1 MHILTSLSAPS
12 SQHSWTQRQVF
23 EFRAQGV
30 SCVWGQKVIGQGE
43 SEVISSFPLPFILT
57 CELEF
62 YVGSQDVNIIVLYSW
77 FHVDTRSDFLI
88 FQEWVVTQ
96 ISYQYDI
103 VHTNIYGKNIFY
115 IFFIIFLWAGCLHG
129 ESLIAPFV
137 CFLFFCSFLK
147 AHQERWGR
155 FFGSLKVGEIRK
167 QENPKWR
174 WFPTII
180 SFWKSFSVVGKQP
193 GWCQEG
199 LTVYF
204 WSGEQE
210 SATISWFSY
219 NWGWSEHLR
228 ESSSL
233 RTGLP
238 WTTQCRLSDNVI
250 IIMWIHCWCILDVFI
265 IYCIP
270 HRSLSGQH
278 TYHAIVP
285 CPVSSFHHPH
295 SVWKVSFGGKW
306 SLFIQPGQSKRNSLH
321 AGIPGKAM
329 ESDTL
334 TLTENASAPS
344 SWTNLSGTGRSTI
357 FFFTFLSCIYR
368 FSVLHWLTFTV
379 EDMSCTIYNLSYAL
393 K

>member
-250 IIMWIHCWCILDVFI
+250 IIMWIHCWCILETDTDKCLSFTVFRTEVYQDNTLI
-265 IYCIP
+265 TQLFLAQYPVSTIP
-270 HRSLSGQH
+270 ILSGK
-278 TYHAIVP
+278 YPSVGSDL
-285 CPVSSFHHPH
+285 CLSSLDKVRETVYMQAYQGRQWSQTH
-295 SVWKVSFGGKW
+295 SHSQRM
-306 SLFIQPGQSKRNSLH
+306 LLRLRPGQTFQALDDLQYFFLH
-321 AGIPGKAM
+321 
-329 ESDTL
+329 SCHVF
-334 TLTENASAPS
+334 
-344 SWTNLSGTGRSTI
+344 TGFLFCIDWHLPLKIWVVLYTI
-357 FFFTFLSCIYR
+357 
-368 FSVLHWLTFTV
+368 
-379 EDMSCTIYNLSYAL
+379 
-393 K
+393 